1 MGSVVESVCLKETQV
16 LSLRSGGSPGEGN
29 SNPLQDSCLGNPMH
43 TGAWQAT
50 VRGLTQELDLPE
62 QLKQQWGKELKG
74 SELG

>member
-1 MGSVVESVCLKETQV
+1 
-16 LSLRSGGSPGEGN
+16 
-29 SNPLQDSCLGNPMH
+29 MH